1 MPTQI
6 NQIDLYDRRRT
17 VLRVDGEMMRE
28 DAELIERLVGCITD
42 DLGHTV
48 VIDLAELDFLDSEA
62 ASVLKKLEDD
72 GTAEIEGV
80 EIFLQS
86 AVDMAE
92 RN

>member
-17 VLRVDGEMMRE
+17 ILRVDGEMQRD
-28 DAELIERLVGCITD
+28 DAELIERLVGCITE

-48 VIDLAELDFLDSEA
+48 VVDLAELDFLDSEA
-62 ASVLKKLEDD
+62 ASVLKKLEDA
-72 GTAEIEGV
+72 GVIEIEGI
-80 EIFLQS
+80 EIFLQA

-92 RN
+92 RA